1 MAKKK
6 SSAKSTGDL
15 GASGTRLAE
24 APAAPGKRTD
34 WHVMVLVL
42 LAVLLGGAAGAVG
55 ASWWSRNNLDG
66 AQQLEQLQHELLLSE
81 GNLIQVQAKL
91 DAVLANVAV
100 EASTRKALE
109 NTLQDTQTELGQA
122 RDQLAFFNQLF
133 PPGPAGAVS
142 IRALDIQQ
150 AGPNLQYRA
159 LLMRSG
165 ATGTHFKGQMQ
176 FVAKGLQDGKAVKI
190 GLQPAQIDDPA
201 VNSLN
206 DDAGFPLDF
215 DQFQRSGGLLSLPNG
230 FIAQTITLNILEGS
244 TVRVSRTV
252 SLPAPD

>member
-6 SSAKSTGDL
+6 SLAKSATTSVGS
-15 GASGTRLAE
+15 GALLAG
-24 APAAPGKRTD
+24 AQKTAVKRAD

-42 LAVLLGGAAGAVG
+42 LAVLLGGVAGTVG

-66 AQQLEQLQHELLLSE
+66 AQQVEQLQHELLLSE

-91 DAVLANVAV
+91 DVVLANVAV

-109 NTLQDTQTELGQA
+109 TTLQDTQAELGQV

-190 GLQPAQIDDPA
+190 DLQAAQMAIQA
-201 VNSLN
+201 ETSLN
-206 DDAGFPLDF
+206 DAGFPLDF
-215 DQFQRSGGLLSLPNG
+215 DQFQRSGGLLSLPTG

>member
-1 MAKKK
+1 MTKNTSSTKGVGDSGVAGTKDADAQVV
-6 SSAKSTGDL
+6 SAKRS
-15 GASGTRLAE
+15 
-24 APAAPGKRTD
+24 D

-42 LAVLLGGAAGAVG
+42 LAVLLGGTAGVAG
-55 ASWWSRNNLDG
+55 TNWWLSNTPDDADQ
-66 AQQLEQLQHELLLSE
+66 AQQLQHELLLSE
-81 GNLIQVQAKL
+81 GNLIQTQAKL
-91 DAVLANVAV
+91 DVALANVAV

-109 NTLQDTQTELGQA
+109 TTLQDTQAELGQV

-165 ATGTHFKGQMQ
+165 TSSTPFKGKMQ
-176 FVAKGLQDGKAVKI
+176 FAAKGLQDGKTVKI
-190 GLQPAQIDDPA
+190 GLQPVQMDDLTASPS
-201 VNSLN
+201 N
-206 DDAGFPLDF
+206 DAGFPLDF
-215 DQFQRSGGLLSLPNG
+215 EQFQRSGGLLSLPEG
-230 FIAQTITLNILEGS
+230 FIPQTVTLNILEGS

>member
-6 SSAKSTGDL
+6 SSAKSAGAL
-15 GASGTRLAE
+15 GAGAAGIQT
-24 APAAPGKRTD
+24 APVKRTD

-42 LAVLLGGAAGAVG
+42 LAVVLGGLAGVVG
-55 ASWWSRNNLDG
+55 TNWWSRNNMDG
-66 AQQLEQLQHELLLSE
+66 AQQLEQLRHELSLSE
-81 GNLIQVQAKL
+81 GNLIQTQAKL
-91 DAVLANVAV
+91 DVVLANVAV

-109 NTLQDTQTELGQA
+109 TTLQNTQAELGQV

-165 ATGTHFKGQMQ
+165 AIGTHFKGQMQ
-176 FVAKGLQDGKAVKI
+176 FVAKGLQDGKTVKI
-190 GLQPAQIDDPA
+190 GLQAAHMDAPEETP
-201 VNSLN
+201 LN
-206 DDAGFPLDF
+206 DVGFPLDF
-215 DQFQRSGGLLSLPNG
+215 DQFQRSGGLLSLPEG